1 MIENML
7 LFPFRLAWNIIVLAI
22 VIGRFFLWWPF
33 LFGSERGV
41 ILVLLFAP
49 VLFFW
54 PVELC
59 AMMVPLWPT
68 TIDER

>member
-7 LFPFRLAWNIIVLAI
+7 LLPFRLAWNIIVLAI
-22 VIGRFFLWWPF
+22 VIGLFFVWWPF
-33 LFGSERGV
+33 LFGSVIGV
-41 ILVLLFAP
+41 ILVLIFAP

-59 AMMVPLWPT
+59 AMMVSLWPV